1 MFYAPRHDG
10 GTHPFRFPTAVP
22 LGSHRAKPLGLH
34 LFFSLSATA
43 TARDAIRS
51 SHQQIDA
58 ACAGFP
64 ESAIVGRGGFGPVFK
79 GRFMGKDVAVKRLDG
94 YGLQGLPN
102 FLREVQVRLDA
113 A

>member
-1 MFYAPRHDG
+1 MLLLVRVIHY
-10 GTHPFRFPTAVP
+10 
-22 LGSHRAKPLGLH
+22 
-34 LFFSLSATA
+34 
-43 TARDAIRS
+43 

-64 ESAIVGRGGFGPVFK
+64 DSGIVGRGGFGPVFK

-102 FLREVQVRLDA
+102 FLREVQVRLVVK
-113 A
+113 

>member
-1 MFYAPRHDG
+1 MLPVLPH
-10 GTHPFRFPTAVP
+10 
-22 LGSHRAKPLGLH
+22 
-34 LFFSLSATA
+34 
-43 TARDAIRS
+43 ARN

-64 ESAIVGRGGFGPVFK
+64 DSAIVGRGGFGPVFK

-102 FLREVQVRLDA
+102 FLREVQVRTSRCDTSRARNYGIKTSAWWGFRSLVDPRRRHVA
-113 A
+113 PCPGRCGLGV